1 MPYILMIREFFSD
14 VPFLGWFIISPLALT
29 GGVLF
34 WNFLSFLIVLGQR
47 LICGKFFISPG
58 QKRLFLIG
66 AGGTTGI
73 QLLIY
78 IYVGYVYFTDH
89 LLRDCG
95 FPVIYFLSLALLLI
109 AAVHFFILLI
119 SSVVG
124 RFKARRGRTV

>member
-1 MPYILMIREFFSD
+1 MPYILMIRECFAEI
-14 VPFLGWFIISPLALT
+14 PILGWFITSPAVLS

-34 WNFLSFLIVLGQR
+34 WNFLSFLVVLGQKFS
-47 LICGKFFISPG
+47 CGDFFTGSR

-78 IYVGYVYFTDH
+78 IYVGSVYFTDH

-124 RFKARRGRTV
+124 LFKARRGRTV